1 MSVLNALKTERNR
14 KAHIQEKEGREWAM
28 NKTLAVN

>member
-1 MSVLNALKTERNR
+1 MSPLNALKTERNR
-14 KAHIQEKEGREWAM
+14 KTHMEEEEGREWAM

>member
-1 MSVLNALKTERNR
+1 MSPLDPLKTERNR
-14 KAHIQEKEGREWAM
+14 KTHIEEKEGREWAM